1 MGTTGDCMVYRI
13 CIYNMYICIY
23 KYVYKYQVP
32 SSSKFKNSPK
42 IPTGEIPDNSTETP
56 MTHLT
61 RHLVIIDN

>member
-1 MGTTGDCMVYRI
+1 
-13 CIYNMYICIY
+13 MYILYMY

-61 RHLVIIDN
+61 RHLVIINN